1 MKFAMTALC
10 CERILVKCE
19 TEVTGIKAGLVV
31 DCGVP
36 EPEPEPEACACDA
49 TVERSPAASELVDG
63 VEFPE
68 TGGVG

>member
-1 MKFAMTALC
+1 M
-10 CERILVKCE
+10 
-19 TEVTGIKAGLVV
+19 EVTGIKAGLVV